1 MATSVKVGTI
11 EGDSRRKP
19 LLHRAGDG
27 FRTFLKMMRDPQY
40 RFPTKFKIATFAMV
54 LYLFWPF
61 DIITD
66 VLPILGFADDG
77 AFLAGLFWMAM
88 GLVTD
93 YDKTRKG

>member
-1 MATSVKVGTI
+1 LERSKETP
-11 EGDSRRKP
+11 RRKP

-40 RFPTKFKIATFAMV
+40 RFPTKFKIALIVLV
-54 LYLFWPF
+54 LYVISP
-61 DIITD
+61 ID
-66 VLPILGFADDG
+66 VIPDFLPILGFADDG

-88 GLVTD
+88 GLVSD